1 MLALAAQLPVR
12 DGVVIPRIWVTIALS
27 ILIHIAALWELPP
40 IAIRMPGPLETET
53 RGPLSL
59 RLVPPGPPAPP
70 AISVPPQPSARPSPP
85 EPRPK
90 AAPRPQPPPP
100 PVIALEQ
107 PKPDT
112 PSPTVPPVPAP
123 KPAPPSIA
131 GDMDSYIA
139 ARRQARGA
147 PETPPSAA
155 EDADARRKEIIAGN
169 LGSSRDQAFGYDPSR
184 GGGVFQIESLSLDY
198 AEFLFHGW
206 NKDIGRNSKQLIAV
220 RKGDAG
226 DIRVAVVR
234 KMVSIIREYEK
245 EDFVWVSQR
254 LGRRVLLSARARDRT
269 GLEEFMM
276 QEFFYNAR
284 PAQR

>member
-1 MLALAAQLPVR
+1 M
-12 DGVVIPRIWVTIALS
+12 
-27 ILIHIAALWELPP
+27 
-40 IAIRMPGPLETET
+40 
-53 RGPLSL
+53 
-59 RLVPPGPPAPP
+59 
-70 AISVPPQPSARPSPP
+70 
-85 EPRPK
+85 
-90 AAPRPQPPPP
+90 
-100 PVIALEQ
+100 
-107 PKPDT
+107 
-112 PSPTVPPVPAP
+112 
-123 KPAPPSIA
+123 
-131 GDMDSYIA
+131 
-139 ARRQARGA
+139 
-147 PETPPSAA
+147 
-155 EDADARRKEIIAGN
+155 
-169 LGSSRDQAFGYDPSR
+169 
-184 GGGVFQIESLSLDY
+184 FQIESLSLDY